1 MKAHISKGLKYV
13 SPGRQLSSLLASKT
27 HVGSLSITMNYLAK
41 PHSGFTTHLPIG
53 REVAVNPDISS
64 PVCGAVSS
72 ISPKVLLSG
81 DGCQYYQ
88 YMCGGHIHLF
98 ITSSKIISTAASPV
112 PVGSVEAVGSVGSK
126 SSFHVLQL
134 ETHLS

>member
-1 MKAHISKGLKYV
+1 MKAHISKGSKYV

-27 HVGSLSITMNYLAK
+27 HVGSLSITMNVLAK

-53 REVAVNPDISS
+53 IEVVVSPDISS

-72 ISPKVLLSG
+72 MSPKVVLSA

-88 YMCGGHIHLF
+88 YILSGHIHLF
-98 ITSSKIISTAASPV
+98 INSSKTISTAASPV

-126 SSFHVLQL
+126 SSFHSLQL
-134 ETHLS
+134 ATHLS